1 MRVASRAAVARLP
14 VTSGALSAGIIA
26 LAVAGWI
33 VFHRALAVF
42 FSQDDFQS
50 LARVTGLLPRMSG
63 PWRYVGNQLVF
74 DAIHPFAG
82 LDPLP
87 YHLVSLIA
95 HIGCAALLFV
105 LLARR
110 VSRPAALAAAL
121 YFVVHPMLYTSVY
134 WVSVIADSLAL
145 LFALATLI
153 AAEARGWKRWL
164 ALPLFALSLLS
175 KESTLLLP
183 LVMLVLPPPRAH
195 TPPAGVWVRRPDPLV
210 VVLGAMALVYLVY
223 FVTSAYAR
231 FFVAHDTAAGSAGS
245 AAYGI
250 ATVPMLFRNLLTYL
264 GWTVTFLVPT
274 VRAFADA
281 PEAAVFPSAIAAAV
295 LWGLGCISPSLRRNG
310 WLAGG
315 IMFLLF
321 LLPVL
326 PLRNHVYH
334 YYLVAP
340 MAGAA
345 WCVAALLQTAFERV
359 TWRVAWPAAAAVAI
373 LLTWNGYLLVKKIEF
388 APFLRPELRAD
399 AITDRALIA
408 ERVAE
413 DLRAAHLAA
422 GTRLAFW
429 SPYAGGPPD
438 SGAVSAAAAESE
450 SSESYFDR
458 NVRTALL
465 DGLAVRVLIPEV
477 RDVAF
482 TRDFHALPEPWR
494 YAVYRHDGRLH
505 VATSAELESLLA
517 LHPLH

>member
-1 MRVASRAAVARLP
+1 MRVASRAAAARLP
-14 VTSGALSAGIIA
+14 VTSGTPPAGIIA

-50 LARVTGLLPRMSG
+50 LARVTGLLPRMSQ

-74 DAIHPFAG
+74 DAIHPIAG
-82 LDPLP
+82 LDPFA
-87 YHLVSLIA
+87 YHLASLLA
-95 HIGCAALLFV
+95 HLGCAVLLYV

-110 VSRPAALAAAL
+110 VSRPAAFGGAAF
-121 YFVVHPMLYTSVY
+121 FVVHPMLYTSVY

-145 LFALATLI
+145 MFALAALI
-153 AAEARGWKRWL
+153 AAEAHGRSRWL
-164 ALPLFALSLLS
+164 ALPLFGLSLLS
-175 KESTLLLP
+175 KESTILLP

-195 TPPAGVWVRRPDPLV
+195 APPAGVWVRRPDPLV
-210 VVLGAMALVYLVY
+210 ITLGAMAAAYFVY
-223 FVTSAYAR
+223 FVASAYAR
-231 FFVAHDTAAGSAGS
+231 FFVAHAEAGSATN

-250 ATVPMLFRNLLTYL
+250 ATLPMMLRNLLTYV
-264 GWTVTFLVPT
+264 GWTVTFLIPLVH
-274 VRAFADA
+274 AFADA
-281 PEAAVFPSAIAAAV
+281 PEAGVFPWALTALG
-295 LWGLGCISPSLRRNG
+295 LWLAGLAWPALRRNG

-315 IMFLLF
+315 LMFLLF

-345 WCVAALLQTAFERV
+345 WCVAALLETAFQRV
-359 TWRVAWPAAAAVAI
+359 TWRVAWPASVALAI
-373 LLTWNGYLLVKKIEF
+373 LLTWNGYLLVAKIEY
-388 APFLRPELRAD
+388 APFLRPGLRAD

-413 DLRAAHLAA
+413 DLRAAHLPP
-422 GTRLAFW
+422 GSRVVFW
-429 SPYAGGPPD
+429 SPYAGDD
-438 SGAVSAAAAESE
+438 SAAVSAAAAMGEPG
-450 SSESYFDR
+450 ESYFER

-482 TRDFHALPEPWR
+482 TREFHALPEPWR
-494 YAVYRHDGRLH
+494 YAVYRLDGRLH
-505 VATSAELESLLA
+505 VATSTELESLLA

>member
-1 MRVASRAAVARLP
+1 MRVASRAAAARFP
-14 VTSGALSAGIIA
+14 VTSGTPPAGILA

-74 DAIHPFAG
+74 DALHPIAG
-82 LDPLP
+82 LDPRP
-87 YHLVSLIA
+87 YHLASLLA
-95 HIGCAALLFV
+95 HVGCAALLFV

-110 VSRPAALAAAL
+110 VSRPAAFGGAAF
-121 YFVVHPMLYTSVY
+121 FVVHPMLYTSVY

-145 LFALATLI
+145 LFALAALI
-153 AAEARGWKRWL
+153 AAEAHRWKRWL

-175 KESTLLLP
+175 KESTILLP

-195 TPPAGVWVRRPDPLV
+195 TPPDGVWVRRPDPL
-210 VVLGAMALVYLVY
+210 AMALGAVAIVYLVY

-231 FFVAHDTAAGSAGS
+231 FFLAHDAAAGSAQR
-245 AAYGI
+245 AAYGL
-250 ATVPMLFRNLLTYL
+250 ASLPMMMRNMLTYV
-264 GWTVTFLVPT
+264 GWTVTFLIPLVH
-274 VRAFADA
+274 AFADA
-281 PEAAVFPSAIAAAV
+281 PEAGVFPAAV
-295 LWGLGCISPSLRRNG
+295 GMILLWVAGLAWPALRRHG

-315 IMFLLF
+315 LVFLLF

-345 WCVAALLQTAFERV
+345 WCVAALLETAFQRV
-359 TWRVAWPAAAAVAI
+359 TWRAAWSASVALAV
-373 LLTWNGYLLVKKIEF
+373 LLTWNGYLLVAKIEY

-413 DLRAAHLAA
+413 DLRAAHLPA

-429 SPYAGGPPD
+429 SPYPAGSD
-438 SGAVSAAAAESE
+438 TSAASAAVATGGRG
-450 SSESYFDR
+450 ESYFER

-465 DGLAVRVLIPEV
+465 DGLAVRVLVPEV
-477 RDVAF
+477 RGVAF
-482 TRDFHALPEPWR
+482 TREFHALPQPWR
-494 YAVYRHDGRLH
+494 YAVYRLDGRLR

-517 LHPLH
+517 LHPVR